1 MPCLS
6 LCPAVSYISNL
17 KFQGQIKAKVKGQ
30 TGSPSKSSK
39 KWSNQTK
46 KIVTNVIF
54 QHQHIHRAMTTS
66 IVWTLVVYYAIDI
79 VSDDYDVTHAEDALS
94 RVAWIAN
101 RSYRARPEFVF
112 INIFIANPPPHS
124 HQLPSDSNRLGYLT
138 LYLLEA
144 AFNKESFSLLQ
155 TVLPSSCDLN
165 NSHWREAMSKLL
177 HLWWNYLRVPV
188 KESQVILKNYY
199 HTNCG

>member
-17 KFQGQIKAKVKGQ
+17 NSKVKLR
-30 TGSPSKSSK
+30 
-39 KWSNQTK
+39 SNLKVKPDHHQNHPK
-46 KIVTNVIF
+46 NEAIRQRKIVTNVIF

-66 IVWTLVVYYAIDI
+66 IVWTLVVSYAIDI

-165 NSHWREAMSKLL
+165 NSLWREAMSKLL
-177 HLWWNYLRVPV
+177 HL
-188 KESQVILKNYY
+188 
-199 HTNCG
+199 

>member
-1 MPCLS
+1 MPILMPS
-6 LCPAVSYISNL
+6 SFLYFQL
-17 KFQGQIKAKVKGQ
+17 KFQGQIKAKFKGQ
-30 TGSPSKSSK
+30 TWSPSKPSK
-39 KWSNQTK
+39 NEAIRQR

-54 QHQHIHRAMTTS
+54 QHQHISRVITPS
-66 IVWTLVVYYAIDI
+66 IVRTLVVSYTIDI
-79 VSDDYDVTHAEDALS
+79 VSDDYDVTHSEDALS

-101 RSYRARPEFVF
+101 RSYRARPEFIF

-177 HLWWNYLRVPV
+177 HL
-188 KESQVILKNYY
+188 
-199 HTNCG
+199 

>member
-1 MPCLS
+1 MVLFNPCMKSYFFWSNASIWSAKKVLFRDFIQNISQALSKCLS
-6 LCPAVSYISNL
+6 QWIKVDKCVVSY
-17 KFQGQIKAKVKGQ
+17 
-30 TGSPSKSSK
+30 T
-39 KWSNQTK
+39 
-46 KIVTNVIF
+46 
-54 QHQHIHRAMTTS
+54 
-66 IVWTLVVYYAIDI
+66 IDI
-79 VSDDYDVTHAEDALS
+79 VSDDYDVTHSGDASS

-165 NSHWREAMSKLL
+165 NSLWREAMSKLL
-177 HLWWNYLRVPV
+177 HL
-188 KESQVILKNYY
+188 
-199 HTNCG
+199 

>member
-17 KFQGQIKAKVKGQ
+17 NSKVKLRSNLKVKPDHHQ
-30 TGSPSKSSK
+30 NHPK
-39 KWSNQTK
+39 KEAIRQR

-165 NSHWREAMSKLL
+165 NSLWREAMSKLL
-177 HLWWNYLRVPV
+177 HL
-188 KESQVILKNYY
+188 
-199 HTNCG
+199 

>member
-1 MPCLS
+1 MFKLLGSYYTYWSYYTYCSDFFRYFTIISTVQSQKMWIVLFIFIV
-6 LCPAVSYISNL
+6 VS
-17 KFQGQIKAKVKGQ
+17 
-30 TGSPSKSSK
+30 
-39 KWSNQTK
+39 
-46 KIVTNVIF
+46 
-54 QHQHIHRAMTTS
+54 
-66 IVWTLVVYYAIDI
+66 YAIDI
-79 VSDDYDVTHAEDALS
+79 VSDDYDVTHSEDALS

-165 NSHWREAMSKLL
+165 NSLWREAMSKLL
-177 HLWWNYLRVPV
+177 HL
-188 KESQVILKNYY
+188 
-199 HTNCG
+199 